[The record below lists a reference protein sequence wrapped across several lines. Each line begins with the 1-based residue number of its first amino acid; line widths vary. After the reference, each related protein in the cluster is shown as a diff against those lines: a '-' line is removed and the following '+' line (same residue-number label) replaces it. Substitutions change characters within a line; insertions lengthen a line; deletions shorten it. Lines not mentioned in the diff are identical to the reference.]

1 MDTQDKT
8 AVIASAASNENNDML
23 VNIDALI
30 HGFAQIELPADQ
42 QVFSQGQ
49 ACENYVVVTSGSVK
63 VFARSSEGKE
73 VVLYRIKAGEVCV
86 LTTSCL
92 LGNSRY
98 PAEAITE
105 TPVSARI
112 IPHKAFDALLAES
125 QPMREFVFNS
135 FGQRLNDLMVQIEQI
150 ALESVDQR
158 LNRFLVKHA
167 DAQRMVTATHQ
178 EIAIEIGSAREV
190 VSRNL
195 KALEKQQAIKLHRGK
210 LELINLGLLNHFP
223 KQL

>member
-1 MDTQDKT
+1 MMIKT
-8 AVIASAASNENNDML
+8 EANL
-23 VNIDALI
+23 VLDDLFNAFD
-30 HGFAQIELPADQ
+30 EVSLPADY

-49 ACENYVVVTSGSVK
+49 ACQHYVVITSGSVK

-105 TPVSARI
+105 TSVSARI

-125 QPMREFVFNS
+125 QAMREFVFNS
-135 FGQRLNDLMVQIEQI
+135 FSQRLNDLMLQIEQI

-158 LNRFLVKHA
+158 LNRFLLKHA
-167 DAQRMVTATHQ
+167 DSQHMITATHQ
-178 EIAIEIGSAREV
+178 EIAVEIGSAREV
-190 VSRNL
+190 VSRHL

-210 LELINLGLLNHFP
+210 LELLDFDVLQ
-223 KQL
+223 KT

>member
-1 MDTQDKT
+1 MIKT
-8 AVIASAASNENNDML
+8 DANMENNTL
-23 VNIDALI
+23 
-30 HGFAQIELPADQ
+30 FAAFDEVSLPADY

-49 ACENYVVVTSGSVK
+49 ACQNYIVITSGSVK

-98 PAEAITE
+98 PAEGITE

-112 IPHKAFDALLAES
+112 IPHQAFDALLSES
-125 QPMREFVFNS
+125 QAMRDFVFNS
-135 FGQRLNDLMVQIEQI
+135 FGQRLNDLMLQIEQI

-167 DAQRMVTATHQ
+167 DAENMITATHQ
-178 EIAIEIGSAREV
+178 DIAIEIGSAREV
-190 VSRNL
+190 VSRHL

-210 LELINLGLLNHFP
+210 LELINVG
-223 KQL
+223 

>member
-1 MDTQDKT
+1 MDSHNPPPVSSPINTLKEVQL
-8 AVIASAASNENNDML
+8 SAIES
-23 VNIDALI
+23 LI
-30 HGFAQIELPADQ
+30 SDFDEVQLPANY

-49 ACENYVVVTSGSVK
+49 ACQNYVVVNDGIVK

-105 TPVSARI
+105 TPVSAKI
-112 IPHKAFDALLAES
+112 IPHHAFDRLLAQS
-125 QPMREFVFNS
+125 QSMREFVFNS
-135 FGQRLNDLMVQIEQI
+135 FGQRLNDLMLQIEQI

-158 LNRFLVKHA
+158 LIRFLLKHA
-167 DAQRMVTATHQ
+167 DGEHMITATHQ
-178 EIAIEIGSAREV
+178 DIAVEIGSAREV
-190 VSRNL
+190 VSRHL
-195 KALEKQQAIKLHRGK
+195 KALEKQHAIKLHRGK
-210 LELINLGLLNHFP
+210 LELIDLSLFSY
-223 KQL
+223 